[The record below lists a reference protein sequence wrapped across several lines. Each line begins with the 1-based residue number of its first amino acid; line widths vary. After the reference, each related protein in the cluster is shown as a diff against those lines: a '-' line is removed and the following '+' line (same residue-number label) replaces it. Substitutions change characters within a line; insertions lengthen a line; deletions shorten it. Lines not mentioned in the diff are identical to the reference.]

1 MTVILLI
8 LAVLVAL
15 GVAAFLAL
23 RAREQANAVPV
34 RVAPRPTPPPPPPVF
49 DLQPEPQAAEP
60 EPVVIP
66 ESEPLPTITWPRQ
79 LDPSASLDDD
89 ARARLIGDLAK
100 LRAAWCVP
108 ILERAVEEERD
119 PQMRQA
125 AREAL
130 EVSFRGAASRL

>member
-23 RAREQANAVPV
+23 RAREQAHTVPV
-34 RVAPRPTPPPPPPVF
+34 HVAPRPTPPPPVF

-66 ESEPLPTITWPRQ
+66 EPEPLPAITWPRQ

-89 ARARLIGDLAK
+89 VRARLIADLAK